1 MSICLQ
7 ASITCE
13 KTNIKCRVTRICSIN
28 INTYNRIPIITKN
41 GTLFI
46 KIKDGNYTK
55 LLVKRNE

>member
-1 MSICLQ
+1 MSVCLQ

-13 KTNIKCRVTRICSIN
+13 TTNIKCKVTRICSTN
-28 INTYNRIPIITKN
+28 INTDNRIPLITKE
-41 GTLFI
+41 GILFI